1 MYTQMYTQHV
11 QQGVNKL
18 LIMQK
23 FLVNNDQAAITVAV
37 EDLQSWSNGAVRG
50 IRDLIREVRVGV
62 IRYTG

>member
-1 MYTQMYTQHV
+1 MYTQHV